1 MPTSSSLLIKDLNL
15 IYKPRERL
23 IKLGANNLTSQE
35 LLAILL
41 RTGSHHVSALKL
53 AQSLLKNKN
62 LLSLSHISLA
72 QLTQIKGIGPA
83 KAATLLACFELATR
97 LNQSTKLIILNQ
109 PEKIFYQAYDIKDK
123 KQEFCLA
130 LYVDGQRQLLSKK
143 IIAIGSL
150 NQNYLEIRDILAPAL
165 KLPAA
170 GFFLIHN
177 HPSGNVDPSDND
189 IAVTDRIAEGA
200 NLLGV
205 ELIDHLIVS
214 HRNFF
219 SFKNAGLM

>member
-1 MPTSSSLLIKDLNL
+1 MDN
-15 IYKPRERL
+15 
-23 IKLGANNLTSQE
+23 AN
-35 LLAILL
+35 
-41 RTGSHHVSALKL
+41 
-53 AQSLLKNKN
+53 
-62 LLSLSHISLA
+62 
-72 QLTQIKGIGPA
+72 
-83 KAATLLACFELATR
+83 
-97 LNQSTKLIILNQ
+97 
-109 PEKIFYQAYDIKDK
+109 YWD
-123 KQEFCLA
+123 
-130 LYVDGQRQLLSKK
+130 KK

-219 SFKNAGLM
+219 SFKNAGLMWLNRLVAK